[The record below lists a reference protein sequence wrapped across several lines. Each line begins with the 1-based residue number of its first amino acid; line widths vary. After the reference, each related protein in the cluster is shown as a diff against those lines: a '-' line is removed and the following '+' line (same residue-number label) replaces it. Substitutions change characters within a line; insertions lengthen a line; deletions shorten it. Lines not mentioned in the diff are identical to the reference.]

1 MEEMYKSVKLGYT
14 AYPMI
19 NDLLYRCPQCGAFD
33 WLERNRCVSCH
44 ADFRLTSRSLASLD
58 GEVRPISHWYKKIL
72 TFELPQAFS
81 GTIMKSRQVRL
92 SRESKE
98 GMYEGYAGITACHF
112 TRAPL
117 DTGTLILKE
126 DALSFS
132 GVTTSIDVPFGAL
145 MGVTIES
152 NTIIVIS
159 REHGPLF
166 FDFLDES
173 GKKWEDFIQK
183 ALKKFHGP
191 SEIVEFYPRVRF
203 RGSLRVTP
211 SKVPGHQKLRVPER
225 RWYPRDKSMLSMV
238 LKPIARPILKA
249 LLSVTITGLENIP
262 AKGAAIVVPNHTSF
276 LDSVI
281 LGFFTRRDIW
291 YMAKNS
297 EYRHSFMKWFLRH
310 AGAFPV
316 RRYTIDVLAI
326 RNAIRVVGHGHIL
339 GIFPEGE
346 RTWDGEMLPLRTGT
360 IRLILAL
367 DTPVIPVGISGAY
380 SLMPRWTS
388 SIKLSPI
395 KIAIGKPIAFP
406 HIPIPRQ
413 TRHDIESASGELRA
427 QIQRLSGGIP

>member
-1 MEEMYKSVKLGYT
+1 
-14 AYPMI
+14 MI

-33 WLERNRCVSCH
+33 WLDRNHCVSCH
-44 ADFRLTSRSLASLD
+44 VDFRLTTRSLASLE
-58 GEVRPISHWYKKIL
+58 GEIRPISHWYKKIKA
-72 TFELPQAFS
+72 FELPQVSS
-81 GTIMKSRQVRL
+81 GFIMKSRQVRL
-92 SRESKE
+92 SRESQE
-98 GMYEGYAGITACHF
+98 GMYKGYAGITAYHF
-112 TRAPL
+112 TRVPI
-117 DTGTLILKE
+117 DTGTLFLKE

-132 GVTTSIDVPFGAL
+132 GVTKSIDVPFPAL

-152 NTIIVIS
+152 NTVIVIS

-173 GKKWEDFIQK
+173 GKKWEDLIQK
-183 ALKKFHGP
+183 ALKKHHDP
-191 SEIVEFYPRVRF
+191 REIVEFYPRVRF
-203 RGSLRVTP
+203 KVSFRENP
-211 SKVPGHQKLRVPER
+211 SKAPGHQKLRVPER

-238 LKPIARPILKA
+238 LKPLARPLIQA

-262 AKGAAIVVPNHTSF
+262 AKGSAIIVPNHTSF

-281 LGFFTRRDIW
+281 LGFLTRRDIW

-297 EYRHSFMKWFLRH
+297 EYRQSFMKWFLRH
-310 AGAFPV
+310 AGSFPV

-346 RTWDGEMLPLRTGT
+346 RTWDGEMLPLRTGM

-380 SLMPRWTS
+380 NLMPRWTS
-388 SIKLSPI
+388 TIKLSPV
-395 KIAIGKPIAFP
+395 KIAIGKPIEFA

-413 TRHDIESASGELRA
+413 TRDDIESASLELRT
-427 QIQRLSGGIP
+427 QILRLTGGIP